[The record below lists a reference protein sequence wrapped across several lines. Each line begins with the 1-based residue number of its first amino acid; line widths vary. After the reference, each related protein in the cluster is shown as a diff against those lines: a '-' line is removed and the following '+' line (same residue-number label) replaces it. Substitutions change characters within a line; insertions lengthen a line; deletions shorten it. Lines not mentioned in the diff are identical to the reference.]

1 MIQYVETL
9 LKSLRPAFS
18 RQATFVWL
26 GVVFAGFVVRT
37 DAYGVS
43 SIVRALG
50 LDPLCYECLVN
61 FFHSTAWNVETFLA
75 CWRQWWVQEDA
86 VCRIGGRIVFI
97 GDHTKTPKDGR
108 RIPAVG
114 TLHQDSETASKPS
127 FFRGH
132 HWGCIGLLLGQGRF
146 SAAPLWAEIHH
157 EDLNETRST
166 RIVTV
171 AGRIANEMKQSAF
184 LVLDAFFAV
193 GPVFRTAAQC
203 KGLLHIVTRAK
214 KNAVGY
220 LPAPPRKKKGPGRP
234 RVYGKKLVLVT
245 LFDTLS
251 STFTTV
257 DALVYNR
264 KEKVRY
270 LSLNLL
276 WKPTKGM
283 LRFILIESS
292 RGRIVVMTSDLSLDP
307 LVALDLYGH
316 RVAIETLFDTLKN
329 MLGGMRYHFWSKYL
343 QAASR
348 RPAKKGSPKPTSSRP
363 EKTKNTLVAIHK
375 FLAVHLVVVG
385 TLQLLARRFA
395 SEIHSKAHCWLRTP
409 CGDIPSEFVARAALA
424 NIIRSNLT
432 RFRDDWMTSL
442 IHSKQ
447 NNPENTKNFNQAA

>member
-1 MIQYVETL
+1 MILYVETL

-18 RQATFVWL
+18 RQATFAWL
-26 GVVFAGFVVRT
+26 GVVFAGFVMRA

-50 LDPLCYECLVN
+50 LDPLCYGCLVN
-61 FFHSTAWNVETFLA
+61 FFHSTAWDVETFLT
-75 CWRQWWVQEDA
+75 CWRQWWVREDMA
-86 VCRIGGRIVFI
+86 HRVGGRIVFI

-132 HWGCIGLLLGQGRF
+132 HWGFLGLLIGQGRF

-157 EDLNETRST
+157 EDLKETRST

-171 AGRIANEMKQSAF
+171 AGGIAKEMKQSAY

-193 GPVFRTAAQC
+193 GPVFRAAAQF

-220 LPAPPRKKKGPGRP
+220 LPAPPRKKKGPGRK
-234 RVYGKKLVLVT
+234 RIYGKKLVLAT
-245 LFDTLS
+245 LFETLS

-257 DALVYNR
+257 EARVYGR
-264 KEKVRY
+264 KETVRY
-270 LSLNLL
+270 LALNLL
-276 WKPTKGM
+276 WKPTQGL

-316 RVAIETLFDTLKN
+316 RIAIETLFDTLKN

-343 QAASR
+343 RAASR
-348 RPAKKGSPKPTSSRP
+348 RPAKKGSSKPVSSQP
-363 EKTKNTLVAIHK
+363 DKTKNTLVAIHK

-385 TLQLLARRFA
+385 SLQALARRFP
-395 SEIHSKAHCWLRTP
+395 SDIHSQAHCWLRTP
-409 CGDIPSEFVARAALA
+409 CGDIPSEFVTRAALA
-424 NIIRSNLT
+424 NVIRTNLT
-432 RFRDDWMTSL
+432 RFRNDWMTRLGSAQ
-442 IHSKQ
+442 K
-447 NNPENTKNFNQAA
+447 